1 MSLQKELYIY
11 IWSLFTTTTPIPPP
25 PPQKNPQNS
34 KFTFLLPCFDKE
46 KFALLIIKTFLFLH
60 STESYPSN
68 APK

>member
-1 MSLQKELYIY
+1 MVLIHNNNTHPSPSPAKK
-11 IWSLFTTTTPIPPP
+11 
-25 PPQKNPQNS
+25 KNKIQ

>member
-1 MSLQKELYIY
+1 MVLIHNNNTHPSPSPAK
-11 IWSLFTTTTPIPPP
+11 
-25 PPQKNPQNS
+25 KKKQNS

>member
-1 MSLQKELYIY
+1 MVLIHNNNTHPSPSPAK
-11 IWSLFTTTTPIPPP
+11 
-25 PPQKNPQNS
+25 KNQNS